1 MLNFEID
8 TDVSL
13 ELMDPRHAE
22 ELFALTDAN
31 RAYLRQWMPWLDN
44 IREVKH
50 TRQFIELA
58 RRQLAGNNGFQMVIR
73 VRGSLVGVLGHHG
86 IDWDSR
92 STSLGYWLA
101 ESAQG
106 QGLMTRSCRAL
117 IEHAFTIFALD
128 RVEIRCAVENRKSR
142 AIPERLGLRLERTL
156 QKAEWLYD
164 HFVDHALY
172 AVHAADWPS
181 REQPT

>member
-1 MLNFEID
+1 MHYQID
-8 TDVSL
+8 TDTAL
-13 ELMDPRHAE
+13 ELMDPQHAE
-22 ELFALTDAN
+22 ALFELTDAN
-31 RAYLRQWMPWLDN
+31 RAHLRQWMPWLDN
-44 IREVKH
+44 IRKIEH
-50 TRQFIELA
+50 TRQFIELS

-73 VRGSLVGVLGHHG
+73 ARGGLVGVLGYHG

-92 STSLGYWLA
+92 TTSLGYWLA
-101 ESAQG
+101 ANAQG
-106 QGLMTRSCRAL
+106 QGIMTRSCRVL
-117 IEHAFTIFALD
+117 IEHAFASFALD

-172 AVHAADWPS
+172 AVHASDWPS
-181 REQPT
+181 GEQQT